1 LAIRLGRVLDAIVIG
16 GGFAG
21 VAAARELT
29 VAGLDCTLIEARDR
43 LGGRTWYRDWGGDEI
58 EMGGGW
64 VHWHQPHAWAEL
76 TRAGQGIGKS
86 DGAELWSWTVN
97 GERRTGSG
105 AARHAIALRAWDRF
119 VAPAPEVLPRP
130 HDPLFAIDALAPLD
144 NQTILQ
150 RIGELGFGDEE
161 RDVISAELEALAH
174 GYLDD
179 AGAVSVL
186 RWHALS
192 GVSLELTQETGGV
205 FTFGAGTRGLIDA
218 MAAQAPFAQWL
229 ATPVAAVAR
238 VPGGVEVRTRNG
250 DILRARTCVL
260 TVPLNV
266 LPNIDLGDDLSAAK
280 RDAIALGQAS
290 RGIKLWLR
298 VKNAPRGINAI
309 APAHPFGYLMTDR
322 VLPDGS
328 QLLVGF
334 GRDAA
339 VIDAGDRPA
348 VQRALDELVPGL
360 ELVDT
365 IAHDWLADE
374 FARGTWAIHRP
385 GWYTRHHAAMRA
397 PEGGLVFAGS
407 DLADGW
413 SGFVDGAIESGL
425 RAARQVRSL
434 LHAGS

>member
-1 LAIRLGRVLDAIVIG
+1 MLDAIVIG

-29 VAGLDCTLIEARDR
+29 AAGLDCTLIEARDR
-43 LGGRTWYRDWGGDEI
+43 LGGRTWYRDWGGDDI

-76 TRAGQGIGKS
+76 TRAGQGIGRS
-86 DGAELWSWTVN
+86 DDAELMSWTVG
-97 GERRTGSG
+97 GERRSGSP
-105 AARHAIALRAWDRF
+105 AERHAITLRAWDRF
-119 VAPAPEVLPRP
+119 VAPAAEALPRP
-130 HDPLFAIDALAPLD
+130 FDPLFAIDALAPLD
-144 NQTILQ
+144 GQTILQ
-150 RIGELGFGDEE
+150 RMGELGLSDEE
-161 RDVISAELEALAH
+161 RDVLAAELEALAH

-192 GVSLELTQETGGV
+192 GSSLELTQQTGGV
-205 FTFGAGTRGLIDA
+205 YTFAAGTRGLIDA

-229 ATPVAAVAR
+229 STPVAAVAH
-238 VPGGVEVRTRNG
+238 VAGGVEVRTRTG

-266 LPNIDLGDDLSAAK
+266 LPYMDFGDALSPAK
-280 RDAIALGQAS
+280 RDAIAMGQAS

-298 VKNAPRGINAI
+298 VKDAPRGINAI

-322 VLPDGS
+322 LLPDGG

-339 VIDAGDRPA
+339 VVDADDRPA
-348 VQRALDELVPGL
+348 LQRALDELVPGL
-360 ELVDT
+360 E
-365 IAHDWLADE
+365 IADAITHDWLADE

-413 SGFVDGAIESGL
+413 SGFIDGAIESGL
-425 RAARQVRSL
+425 RAALQVQAL
-434 LHAGS
+434 LRC

>member
-1 LAIRLGRVLDAIVIG
+1 VLDAIVIG

-29 VAGLDCTLIEARDR
+29 IAGLDCTLIEARDR
-43 LGGRTWYRDWGGDEI
+43 LGGRTWYRDWDGDAI

-86 DGAELWSWTVN
+86 DPGELTSWTVG
-97 GERRTGSG
+97 GERRTGSPEE
-105 AARHAIALRAWDRF
+105 RHAIALRAWDRF
-119 VAPAPEVLPRP
+119 VAPAPQALPRP
-130 HDPLFAIDALAPLD
+130 HDPLFALDALAPID
-144 NQTILQ
+144 AQTIQQ
-150 RIGELGFGDEE
+150 RIDELGLGEEE
-161 RDVISAELEALAH
+161 RDVIAAELEALAH

-192 GVSLELTQETGGV
+192 GFSLELTQETGGV
-205 FTFGAGTRGLIDA
+205 FTFAAGTRGLIDA

-229 ATPVAAVAR
+229 STPVDSIGHAA
-238 VPGGVEVRTRNG
+238 GGVEVRTRNG
-250 DILRARTCVL
+250 DVLHARTCVL

-266 LPNIDLGDDLSAAK
+266 LPDIAFDAKFSSAK
-280 RDAIALGQAS
+280 RAAIALGQAS

-298 VKNAPRGINAI
+298 VRGEARGINAI
-309 APAHPFGYLMTDR
+309 APGHPFGYLMTDR
-322 VLPDGS
+322 RLPDGS

-334 GRDAA
+334 GRDT
-339 VIDAGDRPA
+339 AGFDWDDRA
-348 VQRALDELVPGL
+348 FIQRALDELIPGL
-360 ELVDT
+360 EILDT
-365 IAHDWLADE
+365 ICHDWLADE

-385 GWYTRHHAAMRA
+385 GWYTRHHAAMRQ

-425 RAARQVRSL
+425 RAAQQAQSL
-434 LHAGS
+434 LRAA

>member
-1 LAIRLGRVLDAIVIG
+1 VLDAIVIG

-21 VAAARELT
+21 VTAARELT
-29 VAGLDCTLIEARDR
+29 LAGLQCTLIEARDR
-43 LGGRTWYRDWGGDEI
+43 LGGRTWYRDWGGDDI

-76 TRAGQGIGKS
+76 TRAGQGVGHS
-86 DGAELWSWTVN
+86 DGAEVISWNVG
-97 GERRTGSG
+97 GERRTGPMEQ
-105 AARHAIALRAWDRF
+105 RHAIALRAWNRF
-119 VAPAPEVLPRP
+119 VAPAAEVLPRP
-130 HDPLFAIDALAPLD
+130 HDPLFALEALAPID
-144 NQTILQ
+144 AQTIEQ
-150 RIGELGFGDEE
+150 RLAELGLSEE
-161 RDVISAELEALAH
+161 EHDVIAAELEALAH

-192 GVSLELTQETGGV
+192 GFSLELTQETGGV

-229 ATPVAAVAR
+229 STPVESVGR
-238 VPGGVEVRTRNG
+238 VSDGVEVRTRKG
-250 DILRARTCVL
+250 DVLRARTCVL
-260 TVPLNV
+260 AVPLNV
-266 LPNIDLGDDLSAAK
+266 LPHIGFDDLSAAK
-280 RDAIALGQAS
+280 RGAIALGQAS

-298 VKNAPRGINAI
+298 VRGEPRGISAI

-322 VLPDGS
+322 LFADGS
-328 QLLVGF
+328 QLLIGF

-339 VIDAGDRPA
+339 AIDADDREA
-348 VQRALDELVPGL
+348 VQKALDELVPGL
-360 ELVDT
+360 EILDT

-385 GWYTRHHAAMRA
+385 GWYTRHHAAMRQ

-413 SGFVDGAIESGL
+413 SGFIDGAIESGV
-425 RAARQVRSL
+425 RAALQVQSL
-434 LHAGS
+434 LRPAA

>member
-1 LAIRLGRVLDAIVIG
+1 VLDAIVIG

-21 VAAARELT
+21 VTAARELT
-29 VAGLDCTLIEARDR
+29 FAGLDCTLIEARDR
-43 LGGRTWYRDWGGDEI
+43 LGGRTWYREWGGDEI

-76 TRAGQGIGKS
+76 TRAGQGIGRS
-86 DGAELWSWTVN
+86 DSAELVTWAVD
-97 GERRTGSG
+97 GERRSG
-105 AARHAIALRAWDRF
+105 PMDERHAIAVSAWDRF
-119 VAPAPEVLPRP
+119 NEPAAAALPRP
-130 HDPLFAIDALAPLD
+130 HDPLFALPALAPYD
-144 NQTILQ
+144 AQTIAQ
-150 RIGELGFGDEE
+150 RISELGLGAEE
-161 RDVISAELEALAH
+161 RDVLTAELEALAH

-192 GVSLELTQETGGV
+192 GSTLELTQETGGV
-205 FTFGAGTRGLIDA
+205 YTFGAGTKGLIDA

-229 ATPVAAVAR
+229 STPVDSIRSVSD
-238 VPGGVEVRTRNG
+238 GVEVRTRTG
-250 DILRARTCVL
+250 DVLRARTCVL

-266 LPNIDLGDDLSAAK
+266 LPHILFDNLSQAK
-280 RDAIALGQAS
+280 REAIAAGQAS

-298 VKNAPRGINAI
+298 VRGEARGINAI

-322 VLPDGS
+322 ILPDGS
-328 QLLVGF
+328 QLLIGF

-339 VIDAGDRPA
+339 AIDADDRDA
-348 VQRALDELVPGL
+348 VQKALDELVPGL
-360 ELVDT
+360 EIVDT
-365 IAHDWLADE
+365 ITHDWLTDE

-385 GWYTRHHAAMRA
+385 GWYTQHHAAMRG
-397 PEGGLVFAGS
+397 PEHGLVFAGS

-425 RAARQVRSL
+425 RAAHQVQALLRS
-434 LHAGS
+434 GS

>member
-1 LAIRLGRVLDAIVIG
+1 MLDAIVIG

-21 VAAARELT
+21 VTAARELT
-29 VAGLDCTLIEARDR
+29 LAGLDCMLIEARDR
-43 LGGRTWYRDWGGDEI
+43 LGGRTWYRDWGGEAI

-76 TRAGQGIGKS
+76 TRAGQGIGQS
-86 DGAELWSWTVN
+86 SEPGVVSWTVG
-97 GERRTGSG
+97 GERRSGSM
-105 AARHAIALRAWDRF
+105 AARDAIAASAWNRF
-119 VAPAPEVLPRP
+119 VEPAAAALPRP
-130 HDPLFAIDALAPLD
+130 HDPLFALPALAPFD
-144 NQTILQ
+144 AQTIAQ
-150 RIGELGFGDEE
+150 RIAELELGDEQ
-161 RDVISAELEALAH
+161 RDVLSAELEALAH

-192 GVSLELTQETGGV
+192 GYSLALTQQTGGV
-205 FTFGAGTRGLIDA
+205 YTFGAGTKGLIDA
-218 MAAQAPFAQWL
+218 IAAQAPFAQWL
-229 ATPVAAVAR
+229 STPVDSIGR
-238 VPGGVEVRTRNG
+238 VSDGVEVRTRAG
-250 DILRARTCVL
+250 DVLRARTCVL
-260 TVPLNV
+260 AVPLNV
-266 LPNIDLGDDLSAAK
+266 LPHIRLDDVSQAK

-298 VKNAPRGINAI
+298 VRGEDRGINAV
-309 APAHPFGYLMTDR
+309 APAHPFGYLMSDR
-322 VLPDGS
+322 LLADGS

-339 VIDAGDRPA
+339 VIDADDRDR
-348 VQRALDELVPGL
+348 VQAALDELVPGL
-360 ELVDT
+360 ELVDCIT
-365 IAHDWLADE
+365 HDWLADE

-397 PEGGLVFAGS
+397 PEHGLVFAGS

-425 RAARQVRSL
+425 RAAEQVRAL
-434 LHAGS
+434 LRPGS

>member
-1 LAIRLGRVLDAIVIG
+1 MLDAIVIG

-43 LGGRTWYRDWGGDEI
+43 LGGRTWYRDWGGDDI
-58 EMGGGW
+58 ELGGGW

-86 DGAELWSWTVN
+86 DAAELFSWTVG
-97 GERRTGSG
+97 GERRTGSPSD
-105 AARHAIALRAWDRF
+105 RHAIAVRAWDRF
-119 VAPAPEVLPRP
+119 VAPAARALPRP
-130 HDPLFAIDALAPLD
+130 HDPLFALDALAPID
-144 NQTILQ
+144 AQTIAQ
-150 RIGELGFGDEE
+150 RIGELGLSDEE
-161 RDVISAELEALAH
+161 HDVIAAELEALAH

-192 GVSLELTQETGGV
+192 GFTLELTQETGGV

-218 MAAQAPFAQWL
+218 MALQAPFAQWL
-229 ATPVAAVAR
+229 STPVASVGR
-238 VPGGVEVRTRNG
+238 VSDGVEVQTRNG
-250 DILRARTCVL
+250 DILRARACVL

-266 LPNIDLGDDLSAAK
+266 LPHIRFDDGLSPAK
-280 RDAIALGQAS
+280 REAIALGQAS

-298 VKNAPRGINAI
+298 VRGERRGVNAI
-309 APAHPFGYLMTDR
+309 KPGHPFGYLMTDR
-322 VLPDGS
+322 LLPDGS
-328 QLLVGF
+328 QLLIGF

-339 VIDAGDRPA
+339 AIDADDRAA
-348 VQRALDELVPGL
+348 VQRGLDELAPGL
-360 ELVDT
+360 EIVDAT
-365 IAHDWLADE
+365 THDWLADE

-385 GWYTRHHAAMRA
+385 GWYTRYHAAMRE
-397 PEGGLVFAGS
+397 PERRLVFAGS

-425 RAARQVRSL
+425 RAAVQVQAL
-434 LHAGS
+434 LRPS

>member
-1 LAIRLGRVLDAIVIG
+1 VLDAIVIG

-29 VAGLDCTLIEARDR
+29 AAGLECTLIEARDR
-43 LGGRTWYRDWGGDEI
+43 LGGRTWYRDWDGDDI

-76 TRAGQGIGKS
+76 TRAGQGIGQS
-86 DGAELWSWTVN
+86 DDAELMSWSVA
-97 GERRTGSG
+97 GQRRTGTP
-105 AARHAIALRAWDRF
+105 AERHAITERAWNRF
-119 VAPAPEVLPRP
+119 VEPAAAALPRP
-130 HDPLFAIDALAPLD
+130 HDPLFALERLAPFD
-144 NQTILQ
+144 EQTILR
-150 RIGELGFGDEE
+150 RIGELGLGDEE
-161 RDVISAELEALAH
+161 RDVLAAELEALAH

-192 GVSLELTQETGGV
+192 GSSLELTQQTGGV
-205 FTFGAGTRGLIDA
+205 YTFGAGTRGLIDA

-229 ATPVAAVAR
+229 STPVDAVAP
-238 VPGGVEVRTRNG
+238 VTGGVEVRTRNG

-266 LPNIDLGDDLSAAK
+266 LPHIALDVSPAK

-298 VKNAPRGINAI
+298 VRNAPHGINAI
-309 APAHPFGYLMTDR
+309 APSHPFGYLMTDR
-322 VLPDGS
+322 LLPDGS

-339 VIDAGDRPA
+339 AIDADDHAA

-360 ELVDT
+360 ELAAT
-365 IAHDWLADE
+365 TTHDWLADE

-425 RAARQVRSL
+425 RAARQVQAL
-434 LHAGS
+434 LTDCRR

>member
-1 LAIRLGRVLDAIVIG
+1 VLDAIVIG

-21 VAAARELT
+21 VTAARELAL
-29 VAGLDCTLIEARDR
+29 AGLECTLIEARDR
-43 LGGRTWYRDWGGDEI
+43 LGGRTWYRDWGGDDI

-76 TRAGQGIGKS
+76 TRAGQGVGKS
-86 DGAELWSWTVN
+86 DDAELAFWAV
-97 GERRTGSG
+97 GDERRSG
-105 AARHAIALRAWDRF
+105 TMEERDAIVERAWNRF
-119 VAPAPEVLPRP
+119 VSPAVDALPRP
-130 HDPLFAIDALAPLD
+130 HDPLFAIAALAPID
-144 NQTILQ
+144 AQTIQQ
-150 RIGELGFGDEE
+150 RLTALGLGEEE

-192 GVSLELTQETGGV
+192 GGSLKLTQETGGQY
-205 FTFGAGTRGLIDA
+205 TFGAGTRGLIEA
-218 MAAQAPFAQWL
+218 MAARAPFAQWL
-229 ATPVAAVAR
+229 STPVASIGR
-238 VPGGVEVRTRNG
+238 VSNGVEVRTRTG
-250 DILRARTCVL
+250 DVLRARTCVM
-260 TVPLNV
+260 TAPLNV
-266 LPNIDLGDDLSAAK
+266 LPHIEFDDLSPAK

-298 VKNAPRGINAI
+298 VRGESRGINAI

-322 VLPDGS
+322 LLPDGG

-339 VIDAGDRPA
+339 VIDADDREA
-348 VQRALDELVPGL
+348 VQSRLDELIPGL
-360 ELVDT
+360 ELLDT

-385 GWYTRHHAAMRA
+385 GWYTRHHAAMRQ

-413 SGFVDGAIESGL
+413 SGFIDGAIESGL
-425 RAARQVRSL
+425 RAAHQVQSL
-434 LHAGS
+434 LRPAT